1 MPSAFIMNMM
11 LSVVTPYI
19 LVDKW
24 HISNDFCAKLFREHY
39 EAKHTLK
46 HFDNEE

>member
-1 MPSAFIMNMM
+1 M
-11 LSVVTPYI
+11 LSDVTPYS

-24 HISNDFCAKLFREHY
+24 HISNDFWVKLFREHY

-46 HFDNEE
+46 HFDKEE